1 VTDRLDPGGGGMTG
15 ATGDLTPDESA
26 EPFTPGE
33 RREIDDPEQRGR
45 VTHEQAIRGPGT
57 AADAGD
63 PGWGPDTGD
72 STDAPRDAGYG
83 STHGLSSD
91 DDAYRMEHHAPPP
104 AADADRQQIDG
115 GEPRLGVDETIAAE
129 DDRF

>member
-1 VTDRLDPGGGGMTG
+1 VSERTDPGGGGLTG

-26 EPFTPGE
+26 EPFEPAE
-33 RREIDDPEQRGR
+33 RREVDDPDARGR
-45 VTHEQAIRGPGT
+45 VTYERAIRS
-57 AADAGD
+57 AATTDDAGQ

-72 STDAPRDAGYG
+72 ATDAPRDAGYG
-83 STHGLSSD
+83 STHGLSPA

-104 AADADRQQIDG
+104 VIHADRGRAGD
-115 GEPRLGVDETIAAE
+115 GEPRLGGDEAIDPQ

>member
-1 VTDRLDPGGGGMTG
+1 MTDRLDPGGGGLTG

-26 EPFTPGE
+26 EPFEPAE
-33 RREIDDPEQRGR
+33 RREIDDAEQRGR
-45 VTHEQAIRGPGT
+45 VTHQQTIRGSST
-57 AADAGD
+57 AVDAGD

-83 STHGLSSD
+83 STHGLSPD
-91 DDAYRMEHHAPPP
+91 DDAYRMDHHAPPP
-104 AADADRQQIDG
+104 ASDADRDRPAQGQPRIG
-115 GEPRLGVDETIAAE
+115 GDETIAAE